1 LHFGKYIREWGSPF
15 KRLIRIGRLTV
26 IEADG
31 TVIVCGEAAIGQPDV
46 VVQLTGPLTSLK
58 LALWPDLYLGEA
70 YMAGEL
76 VIERGSVA
84 RQMRQYNPIRVSRE
98 TVVRLIIV
106 LNKIDTV
113 DSQDLATTVSPG
125 S

>member
-1 LHFGKYIREWGSPF
+1 M
-15 KRLIRIGRLTV
+15 
-26 IEADG
+26 
-31 TVIVCGEAAIGQPDV
+31 IVCGEAAIGQPDV